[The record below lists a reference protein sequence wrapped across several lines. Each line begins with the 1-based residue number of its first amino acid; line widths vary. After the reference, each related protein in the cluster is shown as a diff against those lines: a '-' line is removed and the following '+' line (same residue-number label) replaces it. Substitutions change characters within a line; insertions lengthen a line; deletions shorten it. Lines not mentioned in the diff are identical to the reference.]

1 MELIGCPATLA
12 VASAELAL
20 DWRML
25 DLRATVTCRVRHGNT
40 HRPETKETFRRETA
54 QRIVKLGPSSGG
66 TCSLEM
72 RTLEQTCR
80 RAAKCLKPLAC
91 RSLQCAL

>member
-1 MELIGCPATLA
+1 MDFTSCPATLA
-12 VASAELAL
+12 EASAELAL
-20 DWRML
+20 DWRVL
-25 DLRATVTCRVRHGNT
+25 DLRATVTGRVRHGNT
-40 HRPETKETFRRETA
+40 HRPETKQTFRRERA
-54 QRIVKLGPSSGG
+54 RQIVKLGPSSGG

-80 RAAKCLKPLAC
+80 TEAKCLKPLAC